1 MSRESTM
8 QKELAA
14 LRQRRPDGLQVMAAV
29 SGIELKRLNEI
40 ADGVGAPINFNE
52 LITLESLVSL

>member
-1 MSRESTM
+1 
-8 QKELAA
+8 
-14 LRQRRPDGLQVMAAV
+14 MAAV

-52 LITLESLVSL
+52 LITLELLVSL

>member
-1 MSRESTM
+1 MSLESNL
-8 QKELAA
+8 QKDLAA
-14 LRQRRPDGLQVMAAV
+14 LRQRRPDGLQVVVAV